1 VVRGLIGT
9 VRLVGVVSAGAAV
22 VLWAVLL
29 GEAAWPLSGRTL
41 AALVALAVL
50 LVPAAGTFLA
60 VLTLDEVL
68 DLPGRLRALPGAV
81 RDSASEASGHVS
93 GSSMVE
99 RRGRVGRLLGVFGVL
114 WRLRGVVGDTQS
126 SWLKTL
132 ALVRFAR
139 LASLPFALA
148 LVAAFALN
156 FVVITAAFFAV
167 LLALIL

>member
-1 VVRGLIGT
+1 
-9 VRLVGVVSAGAAV
+9 
-22 VLWAVLL
+22 
-29 GEAAWPLSGRTL
+29 
-41 AALVALAVL
+41 
-50 LVPAAGTFLA
+50 
-60 VLTLDEVL
+60 
-68 DLPGRLRALPGAV
+68 
-81 RDSASEASGHVS
+81 
-93 GSSMVE
+93 
-99 RRGRVGRLLGVFGVL
+99 VGRLLGVFGVL